1 MVLGNS
7 EHSVSSNTV
16 DQLRQLL
23 LPSGFVNTQLDVD
36 DDEGASSLWD
46 VDNGFHSTCTVKKKP
61 ETTWNSF
68 KNQLRFLNPWN
79 KSSADFDDIQP
90 TDQRI
95 THALKRI
102 RGSYLTTWWGVH
114 LIISLRQAT
123 IIPHLN
129 LVDTRCQ
136 IAWLDG
142 QDDVYS
148 NEIAFNDVCSTE
160 NFHTLT
166 LVPSCTRTQ
175 EQLDSSMK
183 RFDQLADK
191 ISALISLCIVSM
203 LCAAYLLRN
212 RGRFLSK
219 HPGGILRSM
228 CKGLKRG
235 TFMVSY
241 SWTGETLSA
250 ARSIP

>member
-114 LIISLRQAT
+114 LIISLRQVLWKT
-123 IIPHLN
+123 RWFGMFLFIIIIIEIIMHYVFP
-129 LVDTRCQ
+129 LVPPP
-136 IAWLDG
+136 IIFVLDFLLFL
-142 QDDVYS
+142 YFYR
-148 NEIAFNDVCSTE
+148 E
-160 NFHTLT
+160 TLT
-166 LVPSCTRTQ
+166 KEKDR
-175 EQLDSSMK
+175 K
-183 RFDQLADK
+183 K
-191 ISALISLCIVSM
+191 LIKSKQNSLSPFYV
-203 LCAAYLLRN
+203 
-212 RGRFLSK
+212 
-219 HPGGILRSM
+219 
-228 CKGLKRG
+228 
-235 TFMVSY
+235 
-241 SWTGETLSA
+241 TL
-250 ARSIP
+250 